1 MNTLNV
7 KNSSA
12 VNRLNVDEAEG
23 IAQVEFTNGK
33 QYTYYDVAKQA
44 IRELLFTSTPE
55 TSLGQW
61 VNENLI
67 NTKRSYRL
75 GFQDWSINYYL
86 INMNY
91 NTATKANLVQLLE
104 IKDKD
109 LERFDDLKE
118 QQSILFWLLF
128 IIAGLGF
135 MF

>member
-1 MNTLNV
+1 
-7 KNSSA
+7 
-12 VNRLNVDEAEG
+12 
-23 IAQVEFTNGK
+23 
-33 QYTYYDVAKQA
+33 
-44 IRELLFTSTPE
+44 
-55 TSLGQW
+55 
-61 VNENLI
+61 
-67 NTKRSYRL
+67 
-75 GFQDWSINYYL
+75 
-86 INMNY
+86 MNY